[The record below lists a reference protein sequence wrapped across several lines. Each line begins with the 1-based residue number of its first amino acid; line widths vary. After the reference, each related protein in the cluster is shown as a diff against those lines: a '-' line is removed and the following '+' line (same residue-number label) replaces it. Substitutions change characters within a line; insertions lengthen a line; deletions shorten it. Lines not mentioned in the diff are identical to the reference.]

1 MVLFALALCL
11 CPITTSA
18 QEARGK
24 ITGSVTDPNKAAVA
38 GASVKIT
45 NLARGTTVTLTTND
59 QGIFQA
65 PYLLSG
71 TYQVVVEN
79 AGFKKYVQTD
89 VTLQIDETRD
99 LSITLEVGGTQET
112 VTVTAEAPPIDDSS
126 ANMGQV
132 VDAKRVADLPLVHGD
147 PYTLIG
153 LSPGVNFGRDPK
165 LDRPFEPTHIV
176 GFTIDGTRANRSDL
190 TIDGVPST
198 ATANA
203 NEVTASYVPPTDII
217 QEFKVQTAT
226 FDSQFGNTE
235 GGVTSIGIKSGT
247 NSFHGTA
254 YLWKEP
260 GSLAANDAFG
270 QAAGTARPESFSDR
284 WGGSASGPVILP
296 KLYHGKN
303 KTFFLFGYEHISDSR
318 PRNNGTPTV
327 PTAAM
332 KNGDF
337 SQLLALGTQYQ
348 IYNPFSRRVEGSRF
362 RVDPFKCDASGNPIT
377 PQPNGT
383 QIGGT
388 NCNKIPAS
396 LINPVAKN
404 LLKYFPDP
412 LQTGAAD
419 GTNDFQQASLP
430 EIASYYNATVRI
442 DHNFS
447 DKHRFFA
454 RASWYQRDSTYN
466 NYFHNLSTGT
476 LFQFIS
482 RQGALDD
489 VYTFNPTTVLN
500 VRYGYNRFIRVDG
513 YNPDNLGF
521 DLTSVGF
528 PGSYNSSIPEN
539 FRRFPRLDIT
549 GYQGTGF
556 NNEPRPIDSHAITAT
571 LNKTINSHSLKF
583 GAELRM
589 YRERSLI
596 TINDTTG
603 RFIFDATY
611 TRGPL
616 DNSTVAPGSLG
627 QSFAAFLLGIPSPS
641 SYVRRPADYA
651 EESRT
656 WGFFV
661 QDDWRFNSRLTLN
674 IGLRY
679 EFETPLVE
687 RFNKSVRAFDPNY
700 IQPIEPAVRAKYAL
714 NPTPEIPA
722 SAFNVR
728 GALTFPGQ
736 NGEPRGL
743 YETPKNNFMPRIGVA
758 YRLND
763 KTVIRA
769 GYGMFYGFLGQR
781 RGDVIQSGFS
791 RDTNLVP
798 TVDGVTFV
806 GTLSNPF
813 PNGILEPLGSSQG
826 PQTFLGQ
833 AITVFNTHPLTPY
846 NQRWELGV
854 QRELMKGWVGEVAYV
869 GNRGTHIEINR
880 NINATPQKYLS
891 RSPVRDATTIAYLS
905 ANLPNPF
912 FGILPASTTIGAS
925 SNITR
930 ERLLRPFPE
939 FDTVNTTTN
948 DGYSW
953 YHALQTRLERR
964 FSKGYTLQFAYTYS
978 KFMQATE
985 LLNQDDPRPS
995 EVISDS
1001 DYPHRFSAS
1010 GVYELPLGAG
1020 KHFMSDAKGLTQRVV
1035 GGWQVQAVMTA
1046 QSGAPIAWGNIIY
1059 NGNVSDIRLPASQ
1072 QNVLH
1077 WFNTNG
1083 FVTASAQQLASNVRT
1098 FPLRFGWVRYPKQ
1111 NNWDISVMK
1120 NTLITEGMRI
1130 QFRFEMTNAFNR
1142 VWLAN
1147 PNGTNGLQ
1155 TGVTSATFGQI
1166 TGSTQANYP
1175 RRIQLGLKFIF

>member
-1 MVLFALALCL
+1 MKIRINVTPYLWVMAVLTLAVCL
-11 CPITTSA
+11 LPATVRA

-24 ITGSVTDPNKAAVA
+24 ITGTVTDPNKAAVP
-38 GASVKIT
+38 GASVKVTDI
-45 NLARGTTVTLTTND
+45 ARGTTVTLSTND
-59 QGIFQA
+59 QGVFQA
-65 PYLLSG
+65 PLLLSG
-71 TYQVVVEN
+71 TYQVVVETT
-79 AGFKKYVQTD
+79 GFKKYVQAG
-89 VTLQIDETRD
+89 VVLQINETRD
-99 LSITLEVGGTQET
+99 LNIVLEVGGNQET
-112 VTVTAEAPPIDDSS
+112 VTVTADAPAVDDSG

-132 VDAKRVADLPLVHGD
+132 VDARRVADLPLVHGD
-147 PYTLIG
+147 PYTLMG
-153 LSPGVNFGRDPK
+153 LSPGVAFGRDPK

-176 GFTIDGTRANRSDL
+176 GYTIDGTRANRSDL

-247 NSFHGTA
+247 NSLHGTA

-260 GSLAANDAFG
+260 GNLAANDAFG
-270 QAAGTARPESFSDR
+270 QASGSERPDSFSDR
-284 WGGSASGPVILP
+284 WGGSVSGPVYIP
-296 KLYHGKN
+296 KVYNGKN
-303 KTFFLFGYEHISDSR
+303 KTFFLFGYENISDAR

-337 SQLLALGTQYQ
+337 SQLLALNASYQ
-348 IYNPFSRRVEGSRF
+348 IYNPFSRRAEGSRF
-362 RVDPFKCDASGNPIT
+362 RVDPFKCDASGNPIA
-377 PQPNGT
+377 PLANGT
-383 QIGGT
+383 QVGGT
-388 NCNKIPAS
+388 ACNKIPTS
-396 LINPVAKN
+396 LFNPVSKA

-419 GTNDFQQASLP
+419 GTNNFQQPNLQ
-430 EIASYYNATVRI
+430 EVASYYNATIRI

-466 NYFHNLSTGT
+466 NFFHNLSTGT

-489 VYTFNPTTVLN
+489 VYTFNPSTVLN

-513 YNPDNLGF
+513 YNPENLGF

-528 PGSYNSSIPEN
+528 PSAYNNSIPEN
-539 FRRFPRLDIT
+539 YRRFPRLDIT

-556 NNEPRPIDSHAITAT
+556 NNEPRPIDSHDFSVI
-571 LNKTINSHSLKF
+571 LNKTKGNHSLRF
-583 GAELRM
+583 GGELRM

-603 RFIFDATY
+603 RFVFDSTY

-627 QSFAAFLLGIPSPS
+627 QSFASFLLGIPGPS

-661 QDDWRFNSRLTLN
+661 QDDWKFNSKLTLN

-679 EFETPLVE
+679 EFETPMVE
-687 RFNKSVRAFDPNY
+687 RFNKSVRAFDPSY
-700 IQPIEPAVRAKYAL
+700 VQPIEAAVRTKYAL

-722 SAFNVR
+722 AQFNVR

-736 NGEPRGL
+736 NGEPGGL
-743 YETPKNNFMPRIGVA
+743 YNTPKSNFMPRFGLA
-758 YRLND
+758 YKLDDR
-763 KTVIRA
+763 TVIRA
-769 GYGMFYGFLGQR
+769 GYGIFYGFLGQR

-791 RDTNLVP
+791 RDTNLLP
-798 TVDGVTFV
+798 TIDGVNFV

-813 PNGILEPLGSSQG
+813 PNGILYPIGASQG

-833 AITVFNTHPLTPY
+833 AITVFNSNPETPY

-854 QRELMKGWVGEVAYV
+854 QRELAKGWVGEIAYV
-869 GNRGTHIEINR
+869 GNRGTHVEINR
-880 NINATPQKYLS
+880 NINVTPQKYLS
-891 RSPVRDATTIAYLS
+891 HSPVRDATTIAYLS

-912 FGILPASTTIGAS
+912 FGILPASSTIGAS
-925 SNITR
+925 ANIAR

-948 DGYSW
+948 DGYSGIMPCKRDSKEGSRRVTPTV
-953 YHALQTRLERR
+953 ARLY
-964 FSKGYTLQFAYTYS
+964 SS

-985 LLNQDDPRPS
+985 LC
-995 EVISDS
+995 
-1001 DYPHRFSAS
+1001 
-1010 GVYELPLGAG
+1010 
-1020 KHFMSDAKGLTQRVV
+1020 
-1035 GGWQVQAVMTA
+1035 
-1046 QSGAPIAWGNIIY
+1046 
-1059 NGNVSDIRLPASQ
+1059 
-1072 QNVLH
+1072 
-1077 WFNTNG
+1077 
-1083 FVTASAQQLASNVRT
+1083 
-1098 FPLRFGWVRYPKQ
+1098 
-1111 NNWDISVMK
+1111 
-1120 NTLITEGMRI
+1120 
-1130 QFRFEMTNAFNR
+1130 
-1142 VWLAN
+1142 
-1147 PNGTNGLQ
+1147 
-1155 TGVTSATFGQI
+1155 
-1166 TGSTQANYP
+1166 
-1175 RRIQLGLKFIF
+1175 